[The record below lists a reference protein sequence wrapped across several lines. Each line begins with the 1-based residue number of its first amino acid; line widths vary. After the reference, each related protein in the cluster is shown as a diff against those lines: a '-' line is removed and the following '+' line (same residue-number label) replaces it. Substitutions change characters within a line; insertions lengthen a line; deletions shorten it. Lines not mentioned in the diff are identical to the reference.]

1 MSGVGSTEP
10 PKSEGAGSAGAG
22 AEKSGVGSTEP
33 PKSGSGYEILGLDDL
48 DRLRSTD
55 GTLLLRPL
63 RRRLDFRPFGLNA
76 WEAEQAEDQLIEPHR
91 EESGTEELYVIVR
104 GTARFTLGEETFDA
118 PTGTLVHARPG
129 TFRSATAVVPGTIAL
144 ACGAEAGK
152 AFTPSGWED
161 FYVAFALLRAGE
173 TDRARKTMQEA
184 LEREPDAWQGQYNA
198 ACFEALAGETDAA
211 FDHLQRAIGANREV
225 VEYAA
230 DDDDLASLREDA
242 RYAELTR

>member
-10 PKSEGAGSAGAG
+10 PKSEGAG
-22 AEKSGVGSTEP
+22 AEASGV
-33 PKSGSGYEILGLDDL
+33 GSGYEILGLDDL

-55 GTLLLRPL
+55 GALLLRPL

-129 TFRSATAVVPGTIAL
+129 TFRSATAVEPGTVAL